1 MKLWSLLTLT
11 TCLLVLVAQSG
22 CTGVKKTGEAKKD
35 EKTEETKTDAAPPVD
50 VSFLLSMNYNEARTL
65 SATSMEFPPFYKVAA
80 DTIEVTKTNPDGTP
94 RRLRAKG
101 RVFVEMNYL
110 EPAKALCQELLLS
123 EDEVILRGKPVLQ
136 RGSKLYHRQ
145 SR

>member
-35 EKTEETKTDAAPPVD
+35 EKTAETQTDAAPPVD
-50 VSFLLSMNYNEARTL
+50 VSFLLSMDYNEARTL

-80 DTIEVTKTNPDGTP
+80 DTI
-94 RRLRAKG
+94 
-101 RVFVEMNYL
+101 
-110 EPAKALCQELLLS
+110 
-123 EDEVILRGKPVLQ
+123 
-136 RGSKLYHRQ
+136 
-145 SR
+145 